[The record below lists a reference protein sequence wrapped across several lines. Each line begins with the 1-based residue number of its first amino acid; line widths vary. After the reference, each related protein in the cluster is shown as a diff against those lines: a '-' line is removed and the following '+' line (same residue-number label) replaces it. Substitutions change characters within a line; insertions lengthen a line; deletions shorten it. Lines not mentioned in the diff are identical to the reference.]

1 MPSSRARRAAARR
14 AAASRRRRFLLG
26 VGAIVVVATAAAVL
40 VGTRGGDADDSAP
53 KPSEVRE
60 GSRLLTGRD
69 ERLTVENEPP
79 SYRIAYRVDTFS
91 DGERIVTRDDV
102 AIDRP
107 FNGRTRKRSGP
118 EADSTIRSE
127 QIGVL
132 GRLYVPGGPK
142 SDEALLETGPSIA
155 PSDIR
160 LAPLLDTLV
169 ASGQAERREWRMVLD
184 TPCQVIRFGG
194 PISSGTVAATLDPV
208 VEYADACVSE
218 RGLVLEELWVVEGV
232 VQRRR
237 LAVELDEDA
246 AVPASTFEPASSAT
260 VEPVPVDEGG
270 GSFRPV
276 QPDSAYAAPFWVAD
290 QPPLARH
297 RGRWAVVVP
306 AASDPNTE
314 ETKER
319 RIGAVADIWQEG
331 VDVVVV
337 EQGSTAGGVKPFDLG
352 PGPRVVVDGLGE
364 GEVVL
369 DLRMSELRF
378 RRPGGYFVRVRGT
391 VGPERLE
398 EIARSLVETPGGA
411 GITYLDG

>member
-1 MPSSRARRAAARR
+1 M
-14 AAASRRRRFLLG
+14 FIG
-26 VGAIVVVATAAAVL
+26 IVGIVIIATAAAVFR
-40 VGTRGGDADDSAP
+40 GTRGGDAHGSAP
-53 KPSEVRE
+53 RPSELRE
-60 GSRLLTGRD
+60 GSDLLAGRD
-69 ERLTVENEPP
+69 DPLTVADEPP
-79 SYRIAYRVDTFS
+79 SYRVAYRVDTFS
-91 DGERIVTRDDV
+91 DGEHIVTRDDV
-102 AIDRP
+102 VIDRP

-118 EADSTIRSE
+118 KADSALRSE

-132 GRLYVPGGPK
+132 GRLYVPGTGR
-142 SDEALLETGPSIA
+142 SDEALLETGPAIA

-160 LAPLLDTLV
+160 IGPLLDTLV
-169 ASGQAERREWRMVLD
+169 ASGRAERREWRTVLD

-194 PISSGTVAATLDPV
+194 PISSGTVAATLDPS

-237 LAVELDEDA
+237 LAVELDADA
-246 AVPASTFEPASSAT
+246 AVPASVFEPASSAD

-276 QPDSAYAAPFWVAD
+276 EPESAYAAPFWVVD
-290 QPPLARH
+290 QPPLVRH

-306 AASDPNTE
+306 AASDPDAE
-314 ETKER
+314 EAKER
-319 RIGAVADIWQEG
+319 RIGAVADIWVEG

-352 PGPRVVVDGLGE
+352 SGPRITVDGLGE
-364 GEVVL
+364 GELVL

-378 RRPGGYFVRVRGT
+378 RRSGGYFVRIGGT

-398 EIARSLVETPGGA
+398 AIARGLVETPGGT
-411 GITYLDG
+411 GIVYLDE